1 MHVEVSG
8 PGEEGVDGE
17 ANDSSVQFE
26 VDFAQPRGTEFK
38 QTLSDNE
45 SASLLYNSRTYITE
59 QSKEREKMKIAI
71 TAQGKE
77 LSSEIDLRFGRA
89 KWIIIFDSQKG
100 DFAAHDNVVNLNA
113 VQGAGI
119 QTGQNIANL
128 DVEVVITG
136 NVGPNAFK
144 TLNTAGVKV
153 FLAES
158 QTVQQALD
166 SFRVG
171 KLKEIDGANVEGH
184 WI

>member
-1 MHVEVSG
+1 
-8 PGEEGVDGE
+8 
-17 ANDSSVQFE
+17 
-26 VDFAQPRGTEFK
+26 
-38 QTLSDNE
+38 
-45 SASLLYNSRTYITE
+45 
-59 QSKEREKMKIAI
+59 MKIAI

-89 KWIIIFDSQKG
+89 KWIIVVDSETG

-144 TLNTAGVKV
+144 TLNTAGVKI
-153 FLAES
+153 FLAEK
-158 QTVQQALD
+158 QTVQNAID
-166 SFRVG
+166 SLKAS
-171 KLKEIDGANVEGH
+171 KLKEVNGANVEGH

>member
-1 MHVEVSG
+1 
-8 PGEEGVDGE
+8 
-17 ANDSSVQFE
+17 
-26 VDFAQPRGTEFK
+26 
-38 QTLSDNE
+38 
-45 SASLLYNSRTYITE
+45 
-59 QSKEREKMKIAI
+59 MKIAI

-89 KWIIIFDSQKG
+89 KWIIVVDSETG

-144 TLNTAGVKV
+144 TLNTAGVKI
-153 FLAES
+153 FLAQK
-158 QTVQQALD
+158 QTVKEAVD
-166 SFRVG
+166 AFKAG
-171 KLKEIDGANVEGH
+171 KLKEADQANVEGH